1 MGSRHE
7 EQARKA
13 LRRYARIIQQA
24 GFPCRFHDF
33 HITNVAATAAAG
45 FEIQLEALAS
55 SDEHALNC
63 IYEPEIASSLNC
75 EKARCCLPAIA
86 LSVAFVFLLTGVVCV
101 RGRMMA
107 DKIEDPIC
115 GKKITVMI
123 FANGSMNF
131 LGGRSRQAIYDAY
144 DTMTRKEEPVGF
156 LREFAIGIS
165 DVPPTP
171 RGSNSSSVLSR
182 ATSLAAQPPMSKEE
196 VVDEA
201 IDAAEDAVDDG
212 DEGESKTLS
221 VGVRKNLRRDLLK
234 CFSDGDDEGDAKPW
248 PLIEAKLR
256 AYITDK
262 KKSLKS
268 TEMAA
273 VLAGSLKRLLPRRD
287 DDAAAAAA
295 AQREAQAAAAKAAV
309 SVADDATAGEARAPA
324 TLAAAPL
331 GASDSPLS
339 PADAVAGDDVV
350 AGHDARRPF
359 AGAGVKRKADDAQ
372 LDSPGGPAAQTSADA
387 IAEIENAASSSVAAG
402 GSANPAAGGL
412 DSMSGGESEPQPV
425 QLGAGQAVKFG
436 FGRAIRGGGAAKKPR
451 GNVFGFAG
459 GDDDDD

>member
-1 MGSRHE
+1 
-7 EQARKA
+7 
-13 LRRYARIIQQA
+13 
-24 GFPCRFHDF
+24 
-33 HITNVAATAAAG
+33 
-45 FEIQLEALAS
+45 
-55 SDEHALNC
+55 
-63 IYEPEIASSLNC
+63 
-75 EKARCCLPAIA
+75 
-86 LSVAFVFLLTGVVCV
+86 
-101 RGRMMA
+101 MA

-131 LGGRSRQAIYDAY
+131 LGGRSRQAIHDAY
-144 DTMTRKEEPVGF
+144 DTMTRKQEPLGF

-171 RGSNSSSVLSR
+171 RSSSSSGSMLPL
-182 ATSLAAQPPMSKEE
+182 ATSLAAAAPQTPLSKEE

-212 DEGESKTLS
+212 DEEESKTLS

-256 AYITDK
+256 AYVTDK

-309 SVADDATAGEARAPA
+309 NSTDEATAGEARPPA
-324 TLAAAPL
+324 MSAAASL
-331 GASDSPLS
+331 GAGSPQS
-339 PADAVAGDDVV
+339 PAVVV
-350 AGHDARRPF
+350 ASDDARSF
-359 AGAGVKRKADDAQ
+359 AVAGVKRKADEAQ
-372 LDSPGGPAAQTSADA
+372 LDSPGHPAAENSPDA
-387 IAEIENAASSSVAAG
+387 IAEIENAASSAADAIAETEIAASSAADGIAGIENAAAG
-402 GSANPAAGGL
+402 SLN
-412 DSMSGGESEPQPV
+412 SSRSGGESEPQPV

-436 FGRAIRGGGAAKKPR
+436 FGRKAIRGVGAAKKRTR
-451 GNVFGFAG
+451 GKVFGFAG